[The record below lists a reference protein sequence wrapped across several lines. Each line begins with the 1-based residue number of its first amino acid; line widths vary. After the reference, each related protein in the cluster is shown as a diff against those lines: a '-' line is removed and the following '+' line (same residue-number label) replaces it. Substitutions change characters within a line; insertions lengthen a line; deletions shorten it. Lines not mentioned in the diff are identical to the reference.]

1 MLSQIFKSV
10 TIESICKEIPA
21 LDALRATQSDDIP
34 TKIVKNNS
42 DIFSFFFKQTLMKEV
57 LSQSN

>member
-42 DIFSFFFKQTLMKEV
+42 IFSFFFKQTLMKEV

>member
-42 DIFSFFFKQTLMKEV
+42 DIFSFFF
-57 LSQSN
+57 

>member
-21 LDALRATQSDDIP
+21 LDALRATQSNDIP

-42 DIFSFFFKQTLMKEV
+42 IFSFFF
-57 LSQSN
+57 